1 MNYVELNI
9 PLHATENVEE
19 KNDILVALLSDYPF
33 ESFMTENGVLKAYI
47 PQDKLVDCMGE
58 VDSVLHDVG
67 VLDATYI
74 EIESK
79 DWNAVWEAEFK
90 SVDVDGICTIRAPF
104 SPAPESGMD
113 VIIMP
118 KMSFGTGHH
127 ATTCLMISEI
137 MKLQLAGKTGADVGS
152 GTGVLSIVAV
162 KAGAKQV
169 DAVDID
175 TWAYE
180 NCLENTAANGVEQS
194 IKVLLGDVTALTG
207 NKYDFV
213 LANINRN
220 ILLNDMESYAKM
232 LNEGGDLVMSGILE
246 RDIDSVVNK
255 AQECGLKFVHSALR
269 NGWAAILCEKI

>member
-9 PLHATENVEE
+9 PLQATDNVEE
-19 KNDILVALLSDYPF
+19 KNDILVALLSEYPF

-47 PQDKLVDCMGE
+47 PQDKLVDCKND
-58 VDSVLHDVG
+58 VDG
-67 VLDATYI
+67 VLQDFGVDDTAYI

-104 SPAPESGMD
+104 APAPESGMD

-137 MKLQLAGKTGADVGS
+137 MKLKLTGKVGADVGS

-162 KAGAKQV
+162 KAGAEHV

-175 TWAYE
+175 SWAYE
-180 NCLENTAANGVEQS
+180 NCLENTAANGVEKS
-194 IKVLLGDVTALTG
+194 IGVLLGDVNALIG

-220 ILLNDMESYAKM
+220 ILLNDMERYAEL
-232 LNEGGDLVMSGILE
+232 LNVGGDLVMSGILE
-246 RDIDSVVNK
+246 RDIDTVVRK
-255 AQECGLKFVHSALR
+255 AQECGMKFIDSALR
-269 NGWAAILCEKI
+269 NGWAAIHCEKI